1 MVLTPARV
9 SSLNGLQS
17 RMMEKTILVTLACL
31 VIFYCASTEILDSTG
46 RIEVIR
52 KYFPAFP
59 KFLETRTFRMLL
71 LLATGGLLA
80 RIVTLR
86 PGP

>member
-1 MVLTPARV
+1 M
-9 SSLNGLQS
+9 NGLQS
-17 RMMEKTILVTLACL
+17 PMMEKTILVTLAFL

-52 KYFPAFP
+52 RHFPAFP
-59 KFLETRTFRMLL
+59 KFLATRTFRMLL
-71 LLATGGLLA
+71 LLVAGGLLVM
-80 RIVTLR
+80 IVTLP